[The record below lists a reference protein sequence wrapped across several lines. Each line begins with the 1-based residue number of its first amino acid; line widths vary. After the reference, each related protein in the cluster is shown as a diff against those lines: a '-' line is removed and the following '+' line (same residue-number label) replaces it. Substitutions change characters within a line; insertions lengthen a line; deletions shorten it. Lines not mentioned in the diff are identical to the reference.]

1 MNYAKIKTNC
11 TSNGVG
17 IRVALFVSGC
27 PFHCKNCQNQ
37 ELWNPNYG
45 KEFTDEIKNKMF
57 KELEK
62 SYYDGLTILGGEP
75 LAEYNVEEV
84 TLLAK
89 EFKERFGDKKDLWL
103 YTGNVLKDIKDYEIL
118 KYIDVLVD
126 GLFVEELYSP
136 LLKFRGSSNQVIYDI
151 QETLRQGKPVK
162 FYEED

>member
-11 TSNGVG
+11 TSNGIG

-45 KEFTDEIKNKMF
+45 KEFTDEVKNKMF

-62 SYYDGLTILGGEP
+62 SYYDGLTILGGEA

>member
-62 SYYDGLTILGGEP
+62 SCYDGLTILGGEP